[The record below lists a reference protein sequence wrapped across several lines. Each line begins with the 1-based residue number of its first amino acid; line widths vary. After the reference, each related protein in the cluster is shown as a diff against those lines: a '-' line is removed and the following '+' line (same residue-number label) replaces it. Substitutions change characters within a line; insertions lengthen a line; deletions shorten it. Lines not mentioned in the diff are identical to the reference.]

1 MLIKNAWLQGR
12 PVDVRVGATV
22 EAIAPQ
28 LNAMRNESV
37 LDAGGGEILPGL
49 HDHHIHLFAAAAAQ
63 G

>member
-1 MLIKNAWLQGR
+1 
-12 PVDVRVGATV
+12 
-22 EAIAPQ
+22 
-28 LNAMRNESV
+28 MRNESV